1 MYILHGRLAV
11 TEFAQ
16 KDVRNSGWVR
26 SEKVCSAGLK
36 DGEPISQRDQELLIP
51 IVSQAFYDIEGVTEL
66 VKVSVTDAARA
77 ERKSRNA

>member
-1 MYILHGRLAV
+1 MAQFRCQVGGWIC
-11 TEFAQ
+11 Q
-16 KDVRNSGWVR
+16 KDVQDPGWAR
-26 SEKVCSAGLK
+26 SERFCPAGLK

-51 IVSQAFYDIEGVTEL
+51 IVSKAFYDIEGVTEM